1 MGMQTSDDMQLLQ
14 EYASGRSEEAFTA
27 LVSRHVNLVY
37 SAALRSVRNPSQAE
51 EITQSVFLTLAR
63 KSRALHR
70 DTVLSGWLYQTAR
83 LTASNF
89 IRTETRRQEREQQAH
104 NQSTMNDSQPE
115 AWMRVGPLLDEA
127 MAQLSEKDRNA
138 LVLRF
143 FEGKPLKEVG
153 DALGS
158 SEDAAKMRVNRAL
171 DKLRDFFHQRGI
183 TVAGAMLAEA
193 ICENSIQAAPAGLA
207 AAVAASALQG
217 AALGVSALSLVKGT
231 LLMMTS
237 GKISVAIGLGA
248 AAIIALQAHQ
258 ISLQKQTVQELQ
270 EQVAQAAHPAQ
281 TGPSSQTELEKLREQ
296 NAAYAKT
303 IAAMQRDVAKARS
316 HATDALTAK
325 SAATAEA
332 AEAKKNSFAGMFKD
346 PAMLESMRPQQLQTM
361 KLMYGPL
368 VKQLNLSPEQAEN
381 FYNVLV
387 DNGLKSLT
395 ALQSGNAQTIQ
406 SNDQSFETSLR
417 SLLGEAGYAQFQS
430 YCKDDMPGQTTM
442 AAMKNDFADN
452 PLSET
457 QQQQLLQAMKAARQS
472 VTASSPLDYSQMN
485 PSDKTAAMNQ
495 AMQQQMQ
502 QQEQI
507 NQNVLQQA
515 AAFLTPEQL
524 QTLSTSQSNMIV
536 MQKSTAPMMQK
547 MLSP

>member
-1 MGMQTSDDMQLLQ
+1 MRTFDDMQLLQ

-63 KSRALHR
+63 KSGALR
-70 DTVLSGWLYQTAR
+70 RGTVLSGWLYQTAR

-104 NQSTMNDSQPE
+104 HQSTMNDSQPE

-171 DKLRDFFHQRGI
+171 DKMRDFFHQRGI
-183 TVAGAMLAEA
+183 TVAGGVLAEA
-193 ICENSIQAAPAGLA
+193 ISENSIQAAPAGLA
-207 AAVAASALQG
+207 IAVAAHALQG
-217 AALGVSALSLVKGT
+217 AALGVSILSSVKGA

-248 AAIIALQAHQ
+248 AAIIALQAHH
-258 ISLQKQTVQELQ
+258 ISIQDQTLKELQ
-270 EQVAQAAHPAQ
+270 EQVAQPARPAQ
-281 TGPSSQTELEKLREQ
+281 SGPASPSELEKLREQ
-296 NAAYAKT
+296 NASYAKT

-325 SAATAEA
+325 SAANAEA

-346 PAMLESMRPQQLQTM
+346 PAMLESMRPQQIATTKM
-361 KLMYGPL
+361 MYGPL
-368 VKQLNLSPEQAEN
+368 VKQLNLSPEQADK

-387 DNGLKSLT
+387 DNGLKGLA
-395 ALQSGNAQTIQ
+395 ALQSGNATEIK
-406 SNDQSFETSLR
+406 SNDQSLEANLR
-417 SLLGEAGYAQFQS
+417 SVLGDDGYTQFEN
-430 YCKDDMPGQTTM
+430 YAKNDMAAQTTL

-452 PLSET
+452 PLSDLE
-457 QQQQLLQAMKAARQS
+457 QQQLLQAMKSAR
-472 VTASSPLDYSQMN
+472 ASNPLDLSQVN
-485 PSDKTAAMNQ
+485 PSDKTAVMGQ
-495 AMQQQMQ
+495 AMQ

-515 AAFLTPEQL
+515 AAFLSPQQL
-524 QTLSTSQSNMIV
+524 QTLAASQSNMIA
-536 MQKSTAPMMQK
+536 MQKSMAPMMQK